1 MKRKIILLA
10 SIILLLNA
18 CNKEQKA
25 KEQQQN
31 QEIESL
37 EKEIEELEKTLSL
50 KKDSLEKY
58 DDSIKNL
65 KQQWD
70 WTQELEN
77 KTSKW
82 SNKSTRKPEATKKQ
96 STPSTSTEIKD
107 KSLLNQKN
115 ETSKIKQ

>member
-37 EKEIEELEKTLSL
+37 EKEIKELEETLSL

-70 WTQELEN
+70 WNTDRLQELEN

-82 SNKSTRKPEATKKQ
+82 SNKSTREPEATKKQ

-107 KSLLNQKN
+107 KKPAKP
-115 ETSKIKQ
+115 EK